1 MSKILTFGEPLMAFH
16 IPPLNNVVLSGG
28 SNTNMSLGGSEINT
42 AIALHR
48 LGHEVTLLTVLPNNE
63 LGQYYKD
70 VLKEIGIST
79 KYVLLSNGSMGNMFI
94 KDNKVCYDRKHSA
107 FYNMTNMLFPLD
119 DIFKESFDW
128 IHLTG
133 ITPSLSNH
141 NLNVWKSILEQGLK
155 KNIRISFDFNH
166 RPSLIDFSDLWKIVK
181 PYVPFLTVIFLAKED
196 IKHIL
201 SIEKIQ
207 STHSMIQSLNI
218 KQLIYCVKKQMDKYQ
233 LRSSILINST
243 SSIKSIAKTQVVT
256 EPIGGGDAY
265 DAAYIH
271 SVLTMKLSIK
281 QTLNYCDNITIETQ
295 KYMGHFSPMNHS
307 TKDTS

>member
-1 MSKILTFGEPLMAFH
+1 MGKILTFGEPLMTFH
-16 IPPLNNVVLSGG
+16 IPLLNTVVASGG

-94 KDNKVCYDRKHSA
+94 KDNQVCYDRKHSA
-107 FYNMTNMLFPLD
+107 FYNMNSMLFPLD

-155 KNIRISFDFNH
+155 QNIRVSFDFNH
-166 RPSLIDFSDLWKIVK
+166 RPSLIDFTDLWKIVK
-181 PYVPFLTVIFLAKED
+181 PYLPFLTIIFLSEAD

-218 KQLIYCVKKQMDKYQ
+218 KQIICCVKKQIDQHQ
-233 LRSSILINST
+233 LRCSVLMNST
-243 SSIKSIAKTQVVT
+243 SSIKSTAKKQVVI

-271 SVLTMKLSIK
+271 SVLTMKLSIE
-281 QTLNYCDNITIETQ
+281 QTLNYCDNITIQTQ
-295 KYMGHFSPMNHS
+295 KYPGHFSPIQHS